1 MELTVPKNIS
11 LRIITL
17 PACLMSLAHPTTDL
31 RGVRRRASR
40 STVPTVL
47 SAAKDLGLRLIT
59 KDVLSIRRRRSR
71 RGWTYVGT
79 DNRALRDVAT
89 ITRLNRLA
97 VPPAYRQVLYAK
109 DPAAHLQA
117 VGRDAAGRL
126 QYRYHPEW
134 EKVRE
139 IRKTRRLERLAHALP
154 RISRSIGQYL
164 GSEEFSFNFA
174 CSAVIELVA
183 CSAIRPGSETYAR
196 QRGTRGAATLL
207 KSNVAIK
214 GTMITLTFRAKG
226 GKSIVKEFES
236 PRLAAALERL
246 LQLPGRR
253 LFQRR
258 GSNGALRP
266 VTRREVNVFLREIAG
281 VNISLK
287 DFRTLLASASVLEA
301 LACAKPASNEG
312 QRRKQVMQAIRTAAD
327 ELANT
332 PAICRKSYVHA
343 TVVEAFEEGVLER
356 FAQSLKSCRTSR
368 RRTQVLA
375 QIISEGAE

>member
-1 MELTVPKNIS
+1 MS
-11 LRIITL
+11 LEQSITDIHAPRVAPRSSTL
-17 PACLMSLAHPTTDL
+17 PTTL
-31 RGVRRRASR
+31 G
-40 STVPTVL
+40 
-47 SAAKDLGLRLIT
+47 AAKDLGLRLVT
-59 KDVLSIRRRRSR
+59 RDALSIRRRRSR
-71 RGWTYVGT
+71 RGWTYIGT
-79 DNRALRDVAT
+79 DNRAIKHAAT

-134 EKVRE
+134 QKVRE
-139 IRKTRRLERLAHALP
+139 IRKTRRLERLANVLP
-154 RISRSIGQYL
+154 RISRSIGQHL
-164 GSEEFSFNFA
+164 GSEEFSLNFA

-183 CSAIRPGSETYAR
+183 RSAIRPGSETYAR

-207 KSNVAIK
+207 KSNVAVK

-226 GKSIVKEFES
+226 GKSIVKEFQS

-253 LFQRR
+253 LFQCR
-258 GSNGALRP
+258 GNNDAIRAI
-266 VTRREVNVFLREIAG
+266 TTREVNVFLRDIAG

-301 LACAKPASNEG
+301 LARAKPASSERD
-312 QRRKQVMQAIRTAAD
+312 RRKQVMQAIQTAAD

-343 TVVEAFEEGVLER
+343 TVVEAFEYGVLER
-356 FAQSLKSCRTSR
+356 FAESLRSCRSSR
-368 RRTQVLA
+368 RRAQVLA
-375 QIISEGAE
+375 EIITGGGE